1 MITHKGTMPF
11 CLWWNVKVEE
21 FEKKIHRNI
30 VNEVMAGVLEDA
42 QYGIKDAAVTYLYEG
57 VFKIV
62 AFKEDTDLSVI
73 GAELNEIIEE
83 YELEDY

>member
-1 MITHKGTMPF
+1 MITHKGTIPY

-21 FEKKIHRNI
+21 FEKKIHRNV
-30 VNEVMAGVLEDA
+30 VNEVIAGILEDA

-62 AFKEDTDLSVI
+62 VFKEDTDFSAI
-73 GAELNEIIEE
+73 GSELNGIIED
-83 YELEDY
+83 YGLEDY